1 MAERQTDL
9 RGHRLLV
16 VEDEY
21 LVASDL
27 AQALEDRGVQVV
39 GPAGSIEEALALV
52 ALEDHI
58 DGAVLDINLRGQLA
72 YPVADALRAR
82 GVPFV
87 FATGYEAWIIPVAY
101 ADVPRVDKP
110 VDTRALTHL
119 LAGGRSA

>member
-27 AQALEDRGVQVV
+27 ACALEDRGVHVV

-52 ALEDHI
+52 AREDDI
-58 DGAVLDINLRGQLA
+58 DGAILDINLRGQLA

-87 FATGYEAWIIPVAY
+87 FATGYEAWIIPDAY

-110 VDTRALTHL
+110 VNTRALTRL